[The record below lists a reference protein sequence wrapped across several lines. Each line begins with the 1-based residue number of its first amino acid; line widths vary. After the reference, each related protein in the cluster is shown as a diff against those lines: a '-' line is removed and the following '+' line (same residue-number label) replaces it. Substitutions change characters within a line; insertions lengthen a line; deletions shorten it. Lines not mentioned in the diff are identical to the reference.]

1 MNHPVDFSRLPNL
14 VWTARSNGTAASS
27 RHKCTTAWRKNMD
40 SKRKKMGTKYYC
52 IEDFH
57 ISFDSNQSEMY
68 SYATNVTAPA
78 GADFTKEGKRP
89 L

>member
-1 MNHPVDFSRLPNL
+1 MDCKIQWNCRLFQTQVYN
-14 VWTARSNGTAASS
+14 TMEKEYRQQQ
-27 RHKCTTAWRKNMD
+27 K
-40 SKRKKMGTKYYC
+40 KKMGIKYYC

-57 ISFDSNQSEMY
+57 ISIDSNQSEMY